1 MASSRDRRC
10 RRELRAGR
18 PRSQRSNRATA
29 ATGNYELRILP
40 DPNIYDGR
48 FANNG
53 WLQELPKPQTKIC
66 WENVALVSPKT
77 AVAIGYDDKRRDA
90 LVNEKQTLLADVK
103 YRGRTLRT
111 PIWVVPGHADGTIT
125 MFMGYGRTRGGK
137 IATPLPMRRDVRPRP
152 RGVPHLRQHDGR
164 RPHAVP
170 LLRRAQRRSGRG
182 DRADQRRAV
191 RRSPARRST
200 RA

>member
-1 MASSRDRRC
+1 MGGWA
-10 RRELRAGR
+10 LPAGTDGGR
-18 PRSQRSNRATA
+18 TSLPA
-29 ATGNYELRILP
+29 ATNSAASGYELRILP

-48 FANNG
+48 YANNA

-66 WENVALVSPKT
+66 WENVALVSPKP

-125 MFMGYGRTRGGK
+125 MFMGYGRTRGGR
-137 IATPLPMRRDVRPRP
+137 IATPVASDSMLAPSLDAFHLSGGTMGVDVTPFRFSDALN
-152 RGVPHLRQHDGR
+152 GG
-164 RPHAVP
+164 A
-170 LLRRAQRRSGRG
+170 G
-182 DRADQRRAV
+182 ADIALTNAAPYDVACTQEHQ
-191 RRSPARRST
+191 S
-200 RA
+200 